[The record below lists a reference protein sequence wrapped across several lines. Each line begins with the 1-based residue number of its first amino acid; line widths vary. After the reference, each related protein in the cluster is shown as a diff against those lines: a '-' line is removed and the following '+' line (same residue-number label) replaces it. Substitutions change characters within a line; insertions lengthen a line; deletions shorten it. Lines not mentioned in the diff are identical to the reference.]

1 MGKRVMTAES
11 KSTGQKPQPI
21 KVDVKH
27 IIARRVPTRR
37 ESGVIDDNAI
47 YFEIVYHEVGKQY
60 DNVGFGSY
68 YLDNVLKW
76 FNEELE
82 LVSTEKH

>member
-11 KSTGQKPQPI
+11 KSTERKQQTL
-21 KVDVKH
+21 KVDKKH
-27 IIARRVPTRR
+27 IIAKRVPTRR

-76 FNEELE
+76 FDEELE
-82 LVSTEKH
+82 LVSTEED

>member
-11 KSTGQKPQPI
+11 KSTERKQQTL
-21 KVDVKH
+21 KVDKKY
-27 IIARRVPTRR
+27 IIARQVPVRR
-37 ESGVIDDNAI
+37 EVGVIDNGAI

-76 FNEELE
+76 SNEELE

>member
-1 MGKRVMTAES
+1 MGKRAMTAES
-11 KSTGQKPQPI
+11 KSTERKQQTL
-21 KVDVKH
+21 KVDKKH
-27 IIARRVPTRR
+27 IIARRMPT
-37 ESGVIDDNAI
+37 SVIDDNAI

-60 DNVGFGSY
+60 DNIGFGSY

>member
-1 MGKRVMTAES
+1 MET
-11 KSTGQKPQPI
+11 KSAGQRSQAL
-21 KVDVKH
+21 KVDKKH
-27 IIARRVPTRR
+27 IVARLVD
-37 ESGVIDDNAI
+37 VNAI
-47 YFEIVYHEVGKQY
+47 YFEVVYHEIGKQY

-76 FNEELE
+76 FDEELE

>member
-1 MGKRVMTAES
+1 MGKRAMTAES
-11 KSTGQKPQPI
+11 KSTGQKPQSI
-21 KVDVKH
+21 KVDKKH
-27 IIARRVPTRR
+27 IIARQVSVRR
-37 ESGVIDDNAI
+37 EAGVIDNNAI

>member
-11 KSTGQKPQPI
+11 KSTERKQQI
-21 KVDVKH
+21 LKVDKKH
-27 IIARRVPTRR
+27 IVAKRVPTRR